1 MSQDLVNPQTGEVV
15 PTLDMTVARKPETVI
30 AEAREAANALKRLL
44 DSKPNKVM
52 MNGEQYLEFEDWQ
65 TVGKFYGLTVKVA
78 STQYIEYGA
87 VRGFEARAVVVD
99 VRSGNEVSAAEA
111 MCLNDEDKWSTRSK
125 YEWKTVQG
133 QRIKE
138 KVGEEPV
145 PLFQLKSMAQTRACA
160 KALRNVLAWVV
171 VLAGYKPTPAEE
183 MTGAENGAGASKE
196 DNRYRLM
203 KSKFPFECPGCKK
216 KGEKDANIVYDSHAK
231 QAYHAACFK
240 PEAKPTETPNGNAQ
254 SAAAAKPAA

>member
-1 MSQDLVNPQTGEVV
+1 MTQELVNPSTGEIQ
-15 PTLDMTVARKPETVI
+15 TLDMTVARKPEVVI
-30 AEAREAANALKRLL
+30 AEATEAADALRKLL
-44 DSKPNKVM
+44 DKKPNKVM

-78 STQYIEYGA
+78 SSQYIEYGA
-87 VRGFEARAVVVD
+87 VRGFEARAVVMD
-99 VRSGNEVSAAEA
+99 VRSGMEVSAAEA

-125 YEWKTVQG
+125 YEWKTVQN
-133 QRIKE
+133 QRIRE

-183 MTGAENGAGASKE
+183 MTGTEHAPSKE
-196 DNRYRLM
+196 DSRYRMM
-203 KSKFPFECPGCKK
+203 KSRFPFECAECKK
-216 KGEKDANIVYDSHAK
+216 KGEKDADIVYDSQTKKAV
-231 QAYHAACFK
+231 HAACFK
-240 PEAKPTETPNGNAQ
+240 PEAKPPETPNAT
-254 SAAAAKPAA
+254 AKPPEPKPAA

>member
-1 MSQDLVNPQTGEVV
+1 MTELVNPQTGEMV
-15 PTLDMTVARKPETVI
+15 PTLDMAVARKPEAVI
-30 AEAREAANALKRLL
+30 AEAKEAAQALKKLL
-44 DSKPNKVM
+44 DAKPKKVV

-65 TVGKFYGLTVKVA
+65 TVAKFYGLAAKVV
-78 STQYIEYGA
+78 SSQYIEMGG

-99 VRSGNEVSAAEA
+99 MRTGNEVSGAEA
-111 MCLNDEDKWSTRSK
+111 MCLNDEDHWSTRAK

-133 QRIKE
+133 QRVKE

-183 MTGAENGAGASKE
+183 MTGSEKGGSEDENRFK
-196 DNRYRLM
+196 LM
-203 KSKFPFECPGCKK
+203 KSRFPFECHGCKK
-216 KGEKDANIVYDSHAK
+216 KGEKDTDIVYDSQIK
-231 QAYHAACFK
+231 KAYHAACFK
-240 PEAKPTETPNGNAQ
+240 PEGASNGTSDNAAH
-254 SAAAAKPAA
+254 SKPAA